1 MRKLPALVLLLIA
14 GATGFFYSC
23 TKLDTTTLGSDLIP
37 AVDNVNTF
45 ADTLNVVATQSDYTD
60 STMVSL
66 NADHVLGN
74 ISNDPLFGTTES
86 KVFLQIKPKQFPYGF
101 PQKDSLFT
109 GCLDSVV
116 LCLKYTGFYGDST
129 LPQQLVVNEIN
140 DTRFRDSLNTTWPT
154 IFQPTVG
161 APLSPVTS
169 VDVRNLPNYIKYANR
184 RDSVNFQIRIKL
196 DSASFAARLFG
207 SDSVLTGAGNHAFY
221 SDSIF
226 RREFTGLAI
235 SALPGTGNGLIY
247 LNVADTNTK
256 LEVHYRRKNGAKL
269 DSVYTSFY
277 MVTEANPAVS
287 MSRSAS
293 GNYISHNR
301 AGTPSATPGP
311 GELYLQAQPGTFVNI
326 SIPGL
331 SGYAN
336 RIIHRAELIIESIPD
351 PSDVVMKPPVYLYLD
366 LKDSVNITPPY
377 YKPIYSDLNPSSF
390 YDPDKKNGASIF
402 PPGGV
407 DFSYYGG
414 FARKKTGPGGQTITY
429 YNINMSRYIQKMVK
443 ENGYNYGLRLFP
455 AFSFKYPQY
464 SNGYIIY
471 SNRVA
476 YGRVRV
482 GDGNN
487 SQYRMRVRVVYS
499 QLK

>member
-1 MRKLPALVLLLIA
+1 MRKYFALAFFLIA
-14 GATGFFYSC
+14 GLSGLIFSC

-45 ADTLNVVATQSDYTD
+45 ADTLNVVASQADYTD
-60 STMVSL
+60 TTVVNI
-66 NADHVLGN
+66 NADHVVGN

-86 KVFLQIKPKQFPYGF
+86 KVFLQLKPSQFPYGF
-101 PQKDSLFT
+101 PKKDSLFA

-129 LPQQLVVNEIN
+129 IPQQLVVNEIT
-140 DTRFRDSLNTTWPT
+140 DTRFRDSINTTWPT
-154 IFQPTVG
+154 IFQPLTG
-161 APLSPVTS
+161 LQLSPVTS
-169 VDVRNLPNYIKYANR
+169 VDVRTLPNYIKYSNR
-184 RDSVNFQIRIKL
+184 RDSVNYQIRIKL
-196 DSASFAARLFG
+196 DSASFAARLFE

-226 RREFTGLAI
+226 RRQFTGLAI

-277 MVTEANPAVS
+277 LVTEANPAVNLA
-287 MSRSAS
+287 RSAT
-293 GNYISHNR
+293 GNYINHNR
-301 AGTPSATPGP
+301 AGTPSATPAA
-311 GELYLQAQPGTFVNI
+311 GELYLQAQPGTYANLSV
-326 SIPGL
+326 PGL
-331 SGYAN
+331 AGYSN

-351 PSDVVMKPPVYLYLD
+351 PSDATMKPPVYLYLD
-366 LKDSVNITPPY
+366 LKDSMNATPVR
-377 YKPIYSDLNPSSF
+377 YKPIYSDLNPSSY
-390 YDPDKKNGASIF
+390 YDPDFKNGSLF
-402 PPGGV
+402 PAAGV
-407 DFSYYGG
+407 DFSYFGG
-414 FARKKTGPGGQTITY
+414 FARKKTGPSGETITY
-429 YNINMSRYIQKMVK
+429 YNINLSRYVQQLVK
-443 ENGYNYGLRLFP
+443 NNGYNYSFRLFP

-464 SNGYIIY
+464 SQGYIIY

-482 GDGNN
+482 GDGSNP
-487 SQYRMRVRVVYS
+487 QYRMRVRIVYS